1 MRAFLISLVA
11 LVVITV
17 GANQVLMRLDFSA
30 DRVTVSSDNVRID
43 P

>member
-1 MRAFLISLVA
+1 MRAFLFSLVA
-11 LVVITV
+11 LVIITV
-17 GANQVLMRLDFSA
+17 GANQILTMLDFSS